1 MENLPW
7 YLPALFIV
15 CTLYTFILLVLASNK
30 KRNVVIISLAWIGLQ
45 SIVSYSLFYTDT
57 TTIPSKFILA
67 MMPALLFIVFLF
79 ISNKGRSYID
89 TLNLKVMYLIHVVR
103 IPVEFGLYGLAIYK
117 AIPMLMTFEGVNF
130 DIFAGITA
138 PLIIMGYFY
147 KDWFSNSFVLLWNLL
162 STALLVTIIVNAITS
177 VPSPIQ
183 TQAFD
188 QPNVAILHFPYVLL
202 ASYIVPVVL
211 FSHFVAIKRAYT
223 EFK

>member
-30 KRNVVIISLAWIGLQ
+30 KRNVMIISLVWIGLQ

-130 DIFAGITA
+130 DIFTKIGFLTLLYCSGI
-138 PLIIMGYFY
+138 YC
-147 KDWFSNSFVLLWNLL
+147 LL
-162 STALLVTIIVNAITS
+162 
-177 VPSPIQ
+177 
-183 TQAFD
+183 
-188 QPNVAILHFPYVLL
+188 PYL
-202 ASYIVPVVL
+202 
-211 FSHFVAIKRAYT
+211 
-223 EFK
+223 